1 MANYDKYLHDRF
13 GLLAVAQ
20 SPEENALSA
29 SLLSYLNKNQLTD
42 IAGLDVDSVSVA
54 GLYPLAN
61 TAVLRR
67 QIEEYGKFLVPAKV
81 AADFGNIEDIVKE
94 LEKKATGL
102 LNVVKLISSASSAVG
117 AEADSIAKADELK
130 EVSNAVQKADTAYD
144 TKYSEWKKAVKD
156 LIAHLATCLLYTS
169 FRWPVSRPRSEGK
182 EGTPMAKNQK
192 QSGKKDRKGKEPP
205 MPAELANPLKEM
217 MPNYRVYQ
225 MSGLEKLGTAAV
237 AFLAGG
243 VCSQIFYGGLFR
255 QDGEDTILT
264 YISAAIVI
272 LVVGLLAVKLLDVYK
287 RQRCISRSTSAF
299 TPAGR

>member
-1 MANYDKYLHDRF
+1 MKKRAHRWINGTKGAISLMLAALMLPFYSLAAILIETQRYQSSVRALDELLGTSSVSVLANYDTYLHDRF

-42 IAGLDVDSVSVA
+42 IAGLDMDSVSA
-54 GLYPLAN
+54 TGLYPLAN

-156 LIAHLATCLLYTS
+156 LIAHLATDC
-169 FRWPVSRPRSEGK
+169 
-182 EGTPMAKNQK
+182 
-192 QSGKKDRKGKEPP
+192 
-205 MPAELANPLKEM
+205 PAQETDE
-217 MPNYRVYQ
+217 
-225 MSGLEKLGTAAV
+225 
-237 AFLAGG
+237 
-243 VCSQIFYGGLFR
+243 
-255 QDGEDTILT
+255 DG
-264 YISAAIVI
+264 
-272 LVVGLLAVKLLDVYK
+272 YK
-287 RQRCISRSTSAF
+287 TWQNAHVR
-299 TPAGR
+299 